1 MAKARRFIAESMKLV
16 DFCIELRDS
25 RIPRSSSNPNIDALI
40 GEKPRFVLLT
50 KSSLSDRAATEE
62 WIKHLSR
69 RYESIAIDSKTLM
82 GLSAFIDRVPEVM
95 AERLEQNRRRMITR
109 PLRAMVLGITNVGKS
124 TFFNAMS
131 RSKKAKVE
139 NRPGVTRGTQW
150 IKTPY
155 GLELLDTP
163 GLLWEKIES
172 EETAFMLAA
181 TGAIRDE
188 VFDTIHIARKL
199 CEVLA
204 QQYPELLKT
213 RYRLDTVVCDG
224 TELFNSV
231 AKTPLEEWIRYLKT
245 GEIRPDDTAPGLPE
259 ARERLRYYDMTPA
272 ERNIYDEHINAIMIQ
287 NDVLSNARLEGL
299 AEGRIEGRAEGRA
312 EGMKQGRYEIIAM
325 MLKNGVAPE
334 DIARMTG
341 LPKEEISLLQADSGT
356 TE

>member
-1 MAKARRFIAESMKLV
+1 MNGHDTPGNIGWYPGHMAKARRFIAESMKLV

-50 KSSLSDRAATEE
+50 KSSLSDRAVTEE

-231 AKTPLEEWIRYLKT
+231 AKKRGFLVSG
-245 GEIRPDDTAPGLPE
+245 GEIDE
-259 ARERLRYYDMTPA
+259 ERCAACLL
-272 ERNIYDEHINAIMIQ
+272 DEFRAGKI
-287 NDVLSNARLEGL
+287 
-299 AEGRIEGRAEGRA
+299 GRITLEKA
-312 EGMKQGRYEIIAM
+312 
-325 MLKNGVAPE
+325 
-334 DIARMTG
+334 
-341 LPKEEISLLQADSGT
+341 
-356 TE
+356 